1 MPTAC
6 NAQAFLFVPLALLDF
21 PAVLALAVLSAILGI
36 VQFAI
41 LGTKVLAVLHA
52 LQDIT
57 QPPQPAQLAQ
67 PSTAT
72 ASPAA
77 EHPLASLAPRDSPQR
92 ACVLI
97 ATLPT
102 ILLAETV

>member
-1 MPTAC
+1 MSI
-6 NAQAFLFVPLALLDF
+6 LVPLALLALLERF
-21 PAVLALAVLSAILGI
+21 ARTVLWATLETALSVR
-36 VQFAI
+36 
-41 LGTKVLAVLHA
+41 LGTGVPTAPLVTQDTTRLPLTA
-52 LQDIT
+52 L
-57 QPPQPAQLAQ
+57 PAP

-77 EHPLASLAPRDSPQR
+77 DPPPASPAPRDSPQR

-102 ILLAETV
+102 ILLAETA